1 MCRITWMNW
10 RWLSGM
16 RRHNVGWWNVSR
28 RCMLHLS
35 NHKGKLNLKGWAE
48 NGGVPKAGMKE
59 LVFQNE
65 FNNCHENTRGRNETN
80 GRNKFLQSLHPS
92 IVCMMFTGNLFVAKH
107 QWKCTWT
114 SRIPRTF
121 RWHLSL
127 WCWMRHSWVEHAF
140 SKVSV
145 VWSAWIANGF
155 RATALNTAGDFDGFV
170 IDLFKYG
177 SLELHLD
184 LVKIYST
191 TCCVPGLLN
200 LSGTMRG
207 SRCCQGCE
215 AVPNPTLG
223 DPLPLKAWV

>member
-1 MCRITWMNW
+1 M
-10 RWLSGM
+10 
-16 RRHNVGWWNVSR
+16 
-28 RCMLHLS
+28 
-35 NHKGKLNLKGWAE
+35 
-48 NGGVPKAGMKE
+48 AGCQKQE
-59 LVFQNE
+59 W
-65 FNNCHENTRGRNETN
+65 
-80 GRNKFLQSLHPS
+80 K
-92 IVCMMFTGNLFVAKH
+92 NLFLKMNSKIVTKIPAGETK
-107 QWKCTWT
+107 QTDRTNFCRVCIRQSFAWCSPGTCSSQNTSEKCTWT
-114 SRIPRTF
+114 SRIPRAF

-127 WCWMRHSWVEHAF
+127 WCWMRHSWVEHAWPLRMCEKN
-140 SKVSV
+140 SQDSA

-170 IDLFKYG
+170 FELFKYG

-223 DPLPLKAWV
+223 DPLPLKA